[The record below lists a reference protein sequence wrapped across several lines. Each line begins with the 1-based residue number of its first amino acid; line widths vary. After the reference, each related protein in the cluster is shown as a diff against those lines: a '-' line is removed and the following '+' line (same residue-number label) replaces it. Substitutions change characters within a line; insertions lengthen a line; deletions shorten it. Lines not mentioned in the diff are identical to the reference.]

1 MSILGKGDLGSRRA
15 SGAHMFRELRKW
27 LLSNHHEASTSEQ
40 EGNEMSIKCDK
51 FIVSGVV
58 QGVGFRYH
66 TAHQG
71 LTLSLTGY
79 AKNLSSGDVEVIA
92 CGEPDQV
99 DALHEWLKE
108 GPRTASV
115 NHVERLE
122 CITNKHYRG
131 FEIL

>member
-1 MSILGKGDLGSRRA
+1 MKILKRLFTRDGGKQSDLESE
-15 SGAHMFRELRKW
+15 REE
-27 LLSNHHEASTSEQ
+27 N
-40 EGNEMSIKCDK
+40 NMSIKCDK

-71 LTLSLTGY
+71 LVLGLTGY
-79 AKNLSSGDVEVIA
+79 AKNLFSGDVEVIA
-92 CGEPDQV
+92 CGDHDKVEELYQ
-99 DALHEWLKE
+99 WLQE

-115 NHVERLE
+115 ERVERTE
-122 CITNKHYRG
+122 CVTDKNYRG